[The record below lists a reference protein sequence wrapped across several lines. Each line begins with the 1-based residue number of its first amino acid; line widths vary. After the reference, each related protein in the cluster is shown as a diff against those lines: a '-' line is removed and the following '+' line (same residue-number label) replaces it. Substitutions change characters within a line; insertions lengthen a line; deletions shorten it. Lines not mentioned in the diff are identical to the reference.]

1 VFAPQPCLTQS
12 RLPLVVRLTA
22 LRQALWHA
30 AGIHDADVGRMVGR
44 YPRVVCGDVAASV
57 TSKLQALSAGLPGT
71 DLQRLIEANPQLLSL
86 DPEVTVVRRAQLLA
100 RLLPSCD
107 ILRMCELHPAL
118 LTVSVER
125 TAAPALAVLT
135 NVLEVHGALPG
146 TNTPHKV
153 AQAAPRLLTTAPAT
167 LRARAALLE
176 RWAPGTIA
184 AMQDKPSGLGRLLCA
199 SERALHRIAFVRAT
213 APEQGAGLS
222 PGRIVSMPAARFSQH
237 FPGFDVWLNNSSGLS
252 PPPP

>member
-1 VFAPQPCLTQS
+1 M
-12 RLPLVVRLTA
+12 
-22 LRQALWHA
+22 RQALWHA

-71 DLQRLIEANPQLLSL
+71 DLQRLVEANPQLLSL
-86 DPEVTVVRRAQLLA
+86 DPDVTVVRRAQLLA
-100 RLLPSCD
+100 RLLPHND

-135 NVLEVHGALPG
+135 NVLEMHGAQPG
-146 TNTPHKV
+146 TNTSHLV

-167 LRARAALLE
+167 LRARAAQLE
-176 RWAPGTIA
+176 RSAPGTIA
-184 AMQDKPSGLGRLLCA
+184 SMHDRPSGLGRLLCA

-213 APEQGAGLS
+213 APDAGAALS
-222 PGRIVSMPAARFSQH
+222 PGRIVSMPTARFTQH
-237 FPGFDVWLNNSSGLS
+237 FPGFDAWLNRAGGLDPAS
-252 PPPP
+252 PCCLVT